1 MPRKIIPI
9 PVPPG
14 EKYCH
19 QCARSRSLAAF
30 KPERRRPDGLTSGC
44 YECTVRRRKERL
56 VIDRL
61 VREHA
66 ERIMA
71 KQYAR
76 TPAEEDPYAAL

>member
-30 KPERRRPDGLTSGC
+30 KPDRRRPDGLSSGC
-44 YECTVRRRKERL
+44 YECTVRRRKERQA
-56 VIDRL
+56 IARL
-61 VREHA
+61 VRAHF
-66 ERIMA
+66 ERTVTA
-71 KQYAR
+71 QYAP
-76 TPAEEDPYAAL
+76 TSAQEDTHAAL